1 MNVNVKHIV
10 EIAVGITVGTLTYDA
25 VDKVIDITKSAIVNH
40 KNKGAK

>member
-10 EIAVGITVGTLTYDA
+10 EIAVGITIGTLTYDA
-25 VDKVIDITKSAIVNH
+25 VDKVIKVTKNMVVNH